1 MDKILEKMGT
11 EKLSAEKDSGSLP
24 CYQDPDKGQLIDTV
38 IESEVSPERG
48 HNPNFWELAGYFVRN

>member
-1 MDKILEKMGT
+1 MGT